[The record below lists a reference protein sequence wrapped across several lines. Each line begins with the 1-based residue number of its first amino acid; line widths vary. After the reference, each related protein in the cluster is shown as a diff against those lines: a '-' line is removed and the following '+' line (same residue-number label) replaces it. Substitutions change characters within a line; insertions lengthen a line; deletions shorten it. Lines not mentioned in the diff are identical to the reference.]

1 LKPTLKHFVT
11 TALPITIVLI
21 GIYSVLALYTPNF
34 PILKY
39 LDITALWWLI
49 SFVILF
55 LFFFSKRYFFD
66 NENKKNLIVL
76 KIYLFWMVICIIRG
90 MLVAENYWDW
100 KGLVSNSMALLL
112 PIVAYSATNKVVVQS
127 VLAFYIRYGLPIFL
141 ILMILIRTDSYGF
154 YLMPVSFLLLF
165 LPALSIRHRVILL
178 GFTAIVFF
186 ADLGARSNII
196 KFGMPFL
203 LLIIYYLRDK
213 LSIKTIEFIR
223 LTMIITPFIL
233 LTLGAANI
241 FNVFEISEYMGELK
255 GSGLDDEGKR
265 GTIDVTADTRTFIY
279 EEVIQSAI
287 NNEYWIFGR
296 TPARGNDSPTF
307 GPFLYELTG
316 RYERLGNEIG
326 VANVFTWT
334 GIVGVILYL
343 FVFYRASYLAI
354 NRSENIYAKIL
365 GVYVSFRWLY
375 SWIEDVNNF
384 SINYFMLFIM
394 VGLCFSYSFRSMT
407 DNEVTVWVRGI
418 FDNRYLNYDKH
429 RKKEQNE
436 K

>member
-1 LKPTLKHFVT
+1 MKPTLKHFVT
-11 TALPITIVLI
+11 IALPITIVLI
-21 GIYSVLALYTPNF
+21 GIYSVIALYTPNF
-34 PILKY
+34 PVLKY
-39 LDITALWWLI
+39 LDNTALWWLI

-196 KFGMPFL
+196 KFGMPLLL
-203 LLIIYYLRDK
+203 LLIYYL
-213 LSIKTIEFIR
+213 
-223 LTMIITPFIL
+223 
-233 LTLGAANI
+233 
-241 FNVFEISEYMGELK
+241 
-255 GSGLDDEGKR
+255 
-265 GTIDVTADTRTFIY
+265 
-279 EEVIQSAI
+279 
-287 NNEYWIFGR
+287 
-296 TPARGNDSPTF
+296 
-307 GPFLYELTG
+307 
-316 RYERLGNEIG
+316 
-326 VANVFTWT
+326 
-334 GIVGVILYL
+334 
-343 FVFYRASYLAI
+343 
-354 NRSENIYAKIL
+354 
-365 GVYVSFRWLY
+365 
-375 SWIEDVNNF
+375 
-384 SINYFMLFIM
+384 
-394 VGLCFSYSFRSMT
+394 
-407 DNEVTVWVRGI
+407 
-418 FDNRYLNYDKH
+418 
-429 RKKEQNE
+429 
-436 K
+436 